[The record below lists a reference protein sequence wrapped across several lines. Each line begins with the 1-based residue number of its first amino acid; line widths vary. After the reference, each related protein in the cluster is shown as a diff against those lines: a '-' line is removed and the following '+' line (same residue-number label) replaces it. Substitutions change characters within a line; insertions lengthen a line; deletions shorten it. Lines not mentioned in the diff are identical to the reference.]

1 MSGLMDHFQDTLKDV
16 YYAEKQIY
24 KALPKMIKAASNDE
38 LRTGFETHREETA
51 GQIERLE
58 EVFALLDMKPRGKQ
72 CPAIDGI
79 LEEGEELIGEHGKG
93 AGLDAALAAAA
104 QAVEH
109 YEIARY
115 GTLCA
120 WADTLGLRDAK
131 KLLGMNLDEEET
143 CDKTLSE
150 LAESELNASAANG
163 ADEEEDH
170 GEEDGKPASRSK
182 PPMSKSMAKGAR
194 SSKQAAKPRR

>member
-24 KALPKMIKAASNDE
+24 KALPKMIKAAANED
-38 LRTGFETHREETA
+38 LRAGFESHREETA

-72 CPAIDGI
+72 CPSIDGI
-79 LEEGEELIGEHGKG
+79 LEEGEELIGEHKKG

-115 GTLCA
+115 GTLCS

-131 KLLGMNLDEEET
+131 KLLGQNLDEEET

-150 LAESELNASAANG
+150 LAESELNAAAANG
-163 ADEEEDH
+163 EGEDEQE
-170 GEEDGKPASRSK
+170 KTATKAKS
-182 PPMSKSMAKGAR
+182 PMSKSMSKGTRAKEPAKAR
-194 SSKQAAKPRR
+194 R

>member
-1 MSGLMDHFQDTLKDV
+1 MPGLMDHFQDTLKDV

-24 KALPKMIKAASNDE
+24 KALPKMIKAASNED
-38 LRTGFETHREETA
+38 LRDGFESHRAETA

-58 EVFALLDMKPRGKQ
+58 EVFAMLEMKPRGKQ
-72 CPAIDGI
+72 CPSIDGI
-79 LEEGEELIGEHGKG
+79 LEEGEELIGEHEKG

-163 ADEEEDH
+163 EDEDTQT
-170 GEEDGKPASRSK
+170 ASRSK
-182 PPMSKSMAKGAR
+182 APMSKPIGKKSAKQSAKAR
-194 SSKQAAKPRR
+194 R

>member
-1 MSGLMDHFQDTLKDV
+1 MPGLMEHFQNTLKDV

-24 KALPKMIKAASNDE
+24 KALPKMIKAASNED
-38 LRTGFETHREETA
+38 LRAGFESHREETA
-51 GQIERLE
+51 GQIERLD
-58 EVFALLDMKPRGKQ
+58 EVFALLDMKPRGKK

-79 LEEGEELIGEHGKG
+79 LEEGEELIGEHEKG

-115 GTLCA
+115 GTLCS

-150 LAESELNASAANG
+150 LAVSELNASAANG
-163 ADEEEDH
+163 TSDEDMED
-170 GEEDGKPASRSK
+170 DVPKAK
-182 PPMSKSMAKGAR
+182 ASKSSPQSSRGKQPVKAR
-194 SSKQAAKPRR
+194 R

>member
-1 MSGLMDHFQDTLKDV
+1 MAGLMEHFQDTLKDV

-24 KALPKMIKAASNDE
+24 KSLPKMMKAAHNDD
-38 LRTGFETHREETA
+38 LRAGFESHREVTA

-58 EVFALLDMKPRGKQ
+58 QVFALLDMKPRGKQ

-79 LEEGEELIGEHGKG
+79 LGEGSELIGEHEKG

-115 GTLCA
+115 GTLCS
-120 WADTLGLRDAK
+120 WAGTLGLREAK

-150 LAESELNASAANG
+150 LAESDLNASAASG
-163 ADEEEDH
+163 DAEEDD
-170 GEEDGKPASRSK
+170 EDAAP
-182 PPMSKSMAKGAR
+182 KGR
-194 SSKQAAKPRR
+194 QPITKPRAKDARGKQRMSSR

>member
-1 MSGLMDHFQDTLKDV
+1 MAGLMDHFQDTLKDV

-24 KALPKMIKAASNDE
+24 KALPKMMKAAQNTD
-38 LRTGFETHREETA
+38 LRAGFESHREETA

-58 EVFALLDMKPRGKQ
+58 QVFALLDMKPRAKQ
-72 CPAIDGI
+72 CPSIDGI
-79 LEEGEELIGEHGKG
+79 LEEGSELIGEHEKG

-115 GTLCA
+115 GTLCS

-150 LAESELNASAANG
+150 LAESDLNASAASG
-163 ADEEEDH
+163 ESEEEQEDEEDAAPK
-170 GEEDGKPASRSK
+170 GRQ
-182 PPMSKSMAKGAR
+182 SMAKPKAKDAR
-194 SSKQAAKPRR
+194 SKQKVSSR

>member
-1 MSGLMDHFQDTLKDV
+1 MSALMDHFQDTLKDV

-24 KALPKMIKAASNDE
+24 KALPKMIKAASNDD
-38 LRTGFETHREETA
+38 LRAGFESHRDETA

-58 EVFALLDMKPRGKQ
+58 KVFALLDMKPRGKP

-79 LEEGEELIGEHGKG
+79 LEEGEELIGEHDKG

-115 GTLCA
+115 GTLCS
-120 WADTLGLRDAK
+120 WAETLGLRDAK
-131 KLLGMNLDEEET
+131 KLLGKNLDEEET

-150 LAESELNASAANG
+150 LAESALNASAANG
-163 ADEEEDH
+163 ADEGEEEDVPS
-170 GEEDGKPASRSK
+170 EGKSQL
-182 PPMSKSMAKGAR
+182 SKSMAKRPRAKQPAKAR
-194 SSKQAAKPRR
+194 R

>member
-1 MSGLMDHFQDTLKDV
+1 MPGLMDHFQDTLKDV

-24 KALPKMIKAASNDE
+24 KALPKMIKAASNED
-38 LRTGFETHREETA
+38 LRAGFESHREETA

-58 EVFALLDMKPRGKQ
+58 EVFALLDMRPRGKQ
-72 CPAIDGI
+72 CPSIDGI
-79 LEEGEELIGEHGKG
+79 LEEGEELISEHDKG

-115 GTLCA
+115 GTLCS

-143 CDKTLSE
+143 CDQTLSE

-163 ADEEEDH
+163 ADESED
-170 GEEDGKPASRSK
+170 DDPSKSK
-182 PPMSKSMAKGAR
+182 PPMSRSMAKGAR
-194 SSKQAAKPRR
+194 ARQSVKARR

>member
-1 MSGLMDHFQDTLKDV
+1 MPGLMEHFQDTLKDV

-24 KALPKMIKAASNDE
+24 KALPKMIKAASNED
-38 LRTGFETHREETA
+38 LRSGFENHREETA

-72 CPAIDGI
+72 CPSIDGI
-79 LEEGEELIGEHGKG
+79 LEEGEELIGEHEKG

-115 GTLCA
+115 GTLCS
-120 WADTLGLRDAK
+120 WAETLGLRDAK

-143 CDKTLSE
+143 CDETLSE
-150 LAESELNASAANG
+150 LAESELNASAA
-163 ADEEEDH
+163 ADGEEE
-170 GEEDGKPASRSK
+170 EEQDEMPRAK
-182 PPMSKSMAKGAR
+182 KSSGTSMGKGAR
-194 SSKQAAKPRR
+194 GGQQAAKARR